1 MPKPEQD
8 VNLKYESCWRPTI
21 SSFYAALMRFIKD
34 ILCDSVVLFCLY
46 LLASFYVAL
55 MRFIK
60 DTCDSVVLFCLYLL

>member
-1 MPKPEQD
+1 
-8 VNLKYESCWRPTI
+8 
-21 SSFYAALMRFIKD
+21 MRFIKD

-60 DTCDSVVLFCLYLL
+60 DICDSVVLFCLYLL